1 MLILYKPC
9 QNVEE
14 KTHSNSSCEANITLR
29 LKPDIVSKENTH
41 THKPLQDQRPKES
54 WHLIYQPLQTKDSFR
69 HFKRIRCL
77 L

>member
-41 THKPLQDQRPKES
+41 THTHTTIHFMNMLLVRKKS
-54 WHLIYQPLQTKDSFR
+54 VHLYEQADEEM
-69 HFKRIRCL
+69 
-77 L
+77 

>member
-41 THKPLQDQRPKES
+41 THTHTHNYTLHEYVVGEEE
-54 WHLIYQPLQTKDSFR
+54 ICTF
-69 HFKRIRCL
+69 I
-77 L
+77 